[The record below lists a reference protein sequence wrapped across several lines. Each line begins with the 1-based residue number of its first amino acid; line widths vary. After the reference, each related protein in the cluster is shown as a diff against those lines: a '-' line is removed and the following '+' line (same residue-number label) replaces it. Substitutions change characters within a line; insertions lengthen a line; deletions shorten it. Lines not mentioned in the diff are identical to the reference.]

1 MDTPMKVIISIV
13 VLLSL
18 VSVAFHYLFTYT
30 DSLSSVAS
38 DKPLATIVNHQPVT
52 ASEPKPSANP
62 FVYGDWSVSK
72 VGNMVLYSSHGSAV
86 WGHKLGWIKKQGHC
100 NDDLLYLTFS
110 THLES
115 KELFDVL
122 KEQRMD
128 LTLSFPEVEGVSNV
142 VNPEIIGSNDVG
154 SLKVVTLSNINKDK
168 VLDLY
173 MQKLAK
179 IDVAIN
185 APFSHLFDI
194 PNETWSLN
202 GYVASQLKAKEIC
215 EGLPTKGG
223 YRVAVNSSETRL

>member
-1 MDTPMKVIISIV
+1 
-13 VLLSL
+13 
-18 VSVAFHYLFTYT
+18 
-30 DSLSSVAS
+30 
-38 DKPLATIVNHQPVT
+38 
-52 ASEPKPSANP
+52 
-62 FVYGDWSVSK
+62 
-72 VGNMVLYSSHGSAV
+72 
-86 WGHKLGWIKKQGHC
+86 
-100 NDDLLYLTFS
+100 
-110 THLES
+110 
-115 KELFDVL
+115 
-122 KEQRMD
+122 MD

-154 SLKVVTLSNINKDK
+154 SLKVVTLSNINKDQ

-202 GYVASQLKAKEIC
+202 GYVASQLKAQEMC

-223 YRVAVNSSETRL
+223 YRVALNTSDTRL